1 MHVLET
7 TYLVLRV
14 EAGVDDAVHVQ
25 VQVVVDA
32 IGAAALGLFV
42 PRRRRP
48 RRAGASFVVFLG
60 GDDDVGVLAREPL
73 IEGGTPMACG
83 GAQATSGQ
91 LQAAASSA

>member
-32 IGAAALGLFV
+32 IGAAGLGLFV
-42 PRRRRP
+42 PRP
-48 RRAGASFVVFLG
+48 KWVLNAGSKY
-60 GDDDVGVLAREPL
+60 R
-73 IEGGTPMACG
+73 
-83 GAQATSGQ
+83 
-91 LQAAASSA
+91 